1 MSKGEY
7 NSNKVSVHPALACLL
22 VRKYIQ
28 EKLNIKINNMKKEMK
43 EIWKAASGPFMI
55 GVAFTLATVSMFAIH
70 GAIIC
75 MACIVLTIEGLERMS
90 E

>member
-1 MSKGEY
+1 
-7 NSNKVSVHPALACLL
+7 
-22 VRKYIQ
+22 
-28 EKLNIKINNMKKEMK
+28 MKKEMK
-43 EIWKAASGPFMI
+43 KIWKAASGPFMI

-75 MACIVLTIEGLERMS
+75 MACIVLTIEGMERMS